1 MWCWMNGEF
10 MQAEE
15 LKISPFDHG
24 FLYGAGFFETF
35 RTYDGNVL
43 LFDEHMERL
52 HAALAEYRIAMPYTN
67 AEILAVVQVLDE
79 KSGNTDGY
87 FRLNVSAGVHD
98 IGLAP
103 SSYATPNVILFR
115 KALAPAV
122 RGAEKKAVWLD
133 TPRNLPES
141 AVRHKSHNFLN
152 NVRGR
157 LELPSLKDME
167 GLFVTNEGFVAEGVT
182 SNVFWMKASE
192 LFTPA
197 IETGILPGTTRA
209 FVVKLAESAGI
220 VVHEGCYGKECVE
233 DADEVFVTN
242 AVQELVPLVTIEDS
256 SLPGASGVNYQ
267 RLHELYRRAIEDM
280 KEGDS

>member
-10 MQAEE
+10 MRAED
-15 LKISPFDHG
+15 LRISPFDHG
-24 FLYGAGFFETF
+24 FLYGTGFFETF
-35 RTYDGNVL
+35 RTYDGNIL

-52 HAALAEYRIAMPYTN
+52 HVALKEYRITMPYTN
-67 AEILAVVQVLDE
+67 ADILAVVQMLGE
-79 KSGNTDGY
+79 KSGNKDGY

-103 SSYATPNVILFR
+103 SSYATPNVIIFR

-122 RGAEKKAVWLD
+122 IGMEKKAVWLE
-133 TPRNLPES
+133 TTRNQPES

-157 LELPSLKDME
+157 LELPSLKDAE
-167 GLFVTNEGFVAEGVT
+167 GLFVTSEGFVAEGVT
-182 SNVFWMKASE
+182 SNVFWLKDGE

-209 FVVKLAESAGI
+209 FIMEMARTVGI
-220 VVHEGCYGKECVE
+220 TVHEGCYGKEHME
-233 DADEVFVTN
+233 SADEAFVTN
-242 AVQELVPLVTIEDS
+242 AVQELVPLAAIGDIL
-256 SLPGASGVNYQ
+256 LPGDSGFYYQ
-267 RLHELYRRAIEDM
+267 KLHELYRQAIRDM
-280 KEGDS
+280 KEGDD

>member
-10 MQAEE
+10 MKAED

-43 LFDEHMERL
+43 LFAEHMERL
-52 HAALAEYRIAMPYTN
+52 HAALMEYRIAMPYTN
-67 AEILAVVQVLDE
+67 TDILAVVQTLDE

-87 FRLNVSAGVHD
+87 FRLNVSAGIHD

-115 KALAPAV
+115 KELAPAV
-122 RGAEKKAVWLD
+122 LGMEKRAVWLE

-157 LELPSLKDME
+157 LELPSLRDVE

-182 SNVFWMKASE
+182 SNVFWMRDGE

-197 IETGILPGTTRA
+197 IVTGILPGTTRA
-209 FVVKLAESAGI
+209 FVMELARSAGF
-220 VVHEGCYGKECVE
+220 VVHEGCYGKGHVE

-242 AVQELVPLVTIEDS
+242 AVQELVPLVAIEDIT
-256 SLPGASGVNYQ
+256 LPGASGGNYQ
-267 RLHELYRRAIEDM
+267 RLHTLYRLAIEGM

>member
-10 MQAEE
+10 MRAED
-15 LKISPFDHG
+15 LRISPFDHG
-24 FLYGAGFFETF
+24 FLYGTGFFETF
-35 RTYDGNVL
+35 RTYDSNVL

-52 HAALAEYRIAMPYTN
+52 HVALKEYRITMPYTN
-67 AEILAVVQVLDE
+67 ADILAVVQMLGE
-79 KSGNTDGY
+79 KSGNKDGY

-103 SSYATPNVILFR
+103 SSYATPNVIIFR

-122 RGAEKKAVWLD
+122 IGMEKKAVWLE
-133 TPRNLPES
+133 TTRNQPES

-157 LELPSLKDME
+157 LELPSLKDAE
-167 GLFVTNEGFVAEGVT
+167 GLFVTSEGFVAEGVT
-182 SNVFWMKASE
+182 SNVFWLKDGE

-209 FVVKLAESAGI
+209 FIMEMARTAGI
-220 VVHEGCYGKECVE
+220 TVHEGCYGKEHME
-233 DADEVFVTN
+233 SADEAFVTN
-242 AVQELVPLVTIEDS
+242 AVQELVPLAAIGDIL
-256 SLPGASGVNYQ
+256 LPGDSGFYYQ
-267 RLHELYRRAIEDM
+267 KLHELYRQAIRDM
-280 KEGDS
+280 KEGDD